1 MSNVDLTS
9 NTLNPTPVQ
18 LQKNEAVPV
27 DRNLGITQIVSAL
40 SDAAAPRPID
50 DNTVSTVISQKSLE
64 LAIREINT
72 TLATSN
78 TNLAFS
84 IDPTSQRTIIEV
96 KDNETGDTILKLPG
110 DAILRIAAN
119 IESLKGILFDQV
131 R

>member
-84 IDPTSQRTIIEV
+84 IDPTSKRTIIEV

-131 R
+131 L